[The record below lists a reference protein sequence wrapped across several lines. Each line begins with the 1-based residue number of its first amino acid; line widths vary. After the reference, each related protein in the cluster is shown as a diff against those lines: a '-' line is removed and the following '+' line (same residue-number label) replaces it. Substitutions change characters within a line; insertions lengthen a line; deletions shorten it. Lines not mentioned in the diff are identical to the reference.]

1 MVLTTFS
8 KKGKSTEGKEKGMKN
23 EFVLQKQMG
32 DLDSET
38 KTLTVLIQLWKR
50 STKKKIDKKKKKDFF
65 RLV

>member
-32 DLDSET
+32 DLDSEA
-38 KTLTVLIQLWKR
+38 KTLTVLIQLW
-50 STKKKIDKKKKKDFF
+50 
-65 RLV
+65 